1 MRSRFRLTVRLKLA
15 LLYTGLFL
23 VTGILLLSLTYTL
36 LRNEFR
42 DRDLHPDGDRSNGQV
57 TVDPDDA
64 VEPDGGDEEAREEE
78 RQQALSLLWRESLV
92 ALFTMSVIAFA
103 LGWIAAGRILSPIRQ
118 MTDHARRASVS
129 NLSERI
135 DLRGPNDELHE
146 LAATIDEMLDRL
158 QAAFEAQ
165 RGFAAQASHEL
176 RTPISIMAA
185 QAELALGDPNLS
197 DDLREG
203 NAAILAAA
211 HRAEG
216 TINGLL
222 ALARSESTLI
232 ARDQVDV
239 AELIGDT
246 VGDFVSLATEYGVQ
260 LDLNL
265 GTLVVAGDAIL
276 LKQAF
281 SNLIENALAYN
292 QPGGFVT
299 VDVRSTGPTG
309 LVTIANSGPVV
320 DPADVVR
327 LFQPFVRDTW
337 AKDNRRGHGLGLAIT
352 QSIVTTHHGSIAA
365 RARSEG
371 GLDVTVTL
379 PVAG

>member
-1 MRSRFRLTVRLKLA
+1 VRRRFRLTVHIKLA
-15 LLYTGLFL
+15 LLYTGLFV

-36 LRNEFR
+36 LRREFQ
-42 DRDLHPDGDRSNGQV
+42 DRDAHPGAYRGNGQV
-57 TVDPDDA
+57 SVDQNDADDA
-64 VEPDGGDEEAREEE
+64 DRAEDDAREEE
-78 RQQALSLLWRESLV
+78 RQQALSLLWRQSLV
-92 ALFTMSVIAFA
+92 ALFIMSGIAFA

-118 MTDHARRASVS
+118 MTEHARRASAS

-135 DLRGPNDELHE
+135 DLRGPHDELHE
-146 LAATIDEMLDRL
+146 LAATIDDMLDRL

-176 RTPISIMAA
+176 RTPIAIMAA
-185 QAELALGDPNLS
+185 QAELALGDPSLS

-203 NAAILAAA
+203 NEAILAAA
-211 HRAEG
+211 HRADG

-232 ARDQVDV
+232 TWDVIDV

-246 VGDFVSLATEYGVQ
+246 VGEYVSMATDNRVL

-265 GTLVVAGDAIL
+265 DTLVVSGDAIL

-281 SNLIENALAYN
+281 SNLIVNAIAYN
-292 QPGGFVT
+292 QPDGFVSVNVKSAGTTGSVT
-299 VDVRSTGPTG
+299 VT
-309 LVTIANSGPVV
+309 NSGPLV
-320 DPADVVR
+320 DQSDVVQ

-337 AKDNRRGHGLGLAIT
+337 AKNNRHGHGLGLAIT
-352 QSIVTTHHGSIAA
+352 RSIVTTHHGSISA
-365 RARSEG
+365 RARPEG
-371 GLDVTVTL
+371 GLDVKISL
-379 PVAG
+379 PVSG

>member
-1 MRSRFRLTVRLKLA
+1 MRGRFRLTVRLKLA

>member
-36 LRNEFR
+36 LRNEFK

-57 TVDPDDA
+57 TVDQDDA

-299 VDVRSTGPTG
+299 VDVHSTGPTG

>member
-1 MRSRFRLTVRLKLA
+1 MRGRFRLTVRLKLA

-36 LRNEFR
+36 LRNEFK

-57 TVDPDDA
+57 TVDQDDA

-176 RTPISIMAA
+176 RTPISVMAA

-197 DDLREG
+197 EDLREG